1 MRRRIPRLRIPIQ
14 FKFIRVILIMV
25 IVSFFVNAYVSIRT
39 LGWRDIDISGDIAYM
54 VFQLNFGAI
63 LLILLIT
70 MAFILHKGFGALS
83 RMEEILEDVI
93 KGNHSLRIRLR
104 KGDILIPLA
113 DKINRILELLEKK
126 GK

>member
-1 MRRRIPRLRIPIQ
+1 MRRRLPRLRIPIQ
-14 FKFIRVILIMV
+14 FKFIRIILVMV
-25 IVSFFVNAYVSIRT
+25 IASFFINAYVSIRT
-39 LGWRDIDISGDIAYM
+39 LGWRDLDVSGDVSYM

-83 RMEEILEDVI
+83 RMEEILEEVI
-93 KGNHSLRIRLR
+93 KGKHSLRIRLR
-104 KGDILIPLA
+104 KGDVLIPLV
-113 DKINRILELLEKK
+113 DKINKILDLLEKK

>member
-1 MRRRIPRLRIPIQ
+1 MRRRLPRLRIPIQ
-14 FKFIRVILIMV
+14 FKFIRIILIMV
-25 IVSFFVNAYVSIRT
+25 IISFFINAYVSIRT
-39 LGWRDIDISGDIAYM
+39 LGWRDVDISAEVSYM

-70 MAFILHKGFGALS
+70 MAFILHKGFGALT
-83 RMEEILEDVI
+83 RMEETLEEII

-104 KGDILIPLA
+104 KGDILIPLV
-113 DKINRILELLEKK
+113 DKINRILDLLEKK